1 MKNIKLIIAYDGT
14 RYAGWQTQEG
24 RRDERFQSLK
34 VSPQSPFGAAG
45 QARSQGLKIMT
56 VQGEIERALQTVLR
70 HKVSLVGSGRT
81 DAGVHAVGQVANF
94 KTASGIDLSRLLH
107 SLNAVLPRDILVRQ
121 AREVPASFHSRFDA
135 TRKVYRYVIA
145 NQPVRPVFAKDWAYW
160 VRMPLDIPR
169 MARAAKSLLGRKDFS
184 SFQASDRVRRRRVTR
199 LVDIRVRRPRPASVF
214 PFGPMIKA
222 VTVDIEATGF
232 LRGMVRNIVGTLIEV
247 GQGKREVSDL
257 RRILAKKDRRSA
269 GPSAP
274 ARGLFLWKVFYD

>member
-1 MKNIKLIIAYDGT
+1 MRNIKLIIAYDGT

-24 RRDERFQSLK
+24 RNVPK
-34 VSPQSPFGAAG
+34 
-45 QARSQGLKIMT
+45 SQGLRFRT
-56 VQGEIERALQTVLR
+56 VQGEIEKALETVLR
-70 HKVSLVGSGRT
+70 DRVSLIGSGRT
-81 DAGVHAVGQVANF
+81 DAGVHAIGQVANF
-94 KTASGIDLSRLLH
+94 KTTSGVDLSRLLH

-121 AREVPASFHSRFDA
+121 AREVSASFHARFDA

-160 VRMPLDIPR
+160 VRRPLDVPR

-184 SFQASDRVRRRRVTR
+184 SFQATDRVPRRRVTR
-199 LVDIRVRRPRPASVF
+199 MVAIRVRRSRPASAF
-214 PFGPMIKA
+214 PFAPMIGA

-247 GQGKREVSDL
+247 GQGKREASDL

-274 ARGLFLWKVFYD
+274 ACGLFLWKVFYD